1 MGKYLRRRKFTI
13 GRFLLMLW
21 RILLTLVFSAGA
33 IWFSGN
39 ALMWGLTHVGVPG
52 NTMQGSAMEYG
63 IMDRF
68 DMQMTNKIS
77 AALEGVLSIEKVYWL
92 NDDDQIAPEPNQD
105 NFGTTSDPSS
115 MQGFLDEAKELLGV
129 EDTLF
134 STETKLY
141 YNSEVTYYLDETIM
155 AITWKELIDGTVYT
169 LSEVKIAHPSQF
181 RRFLAD
187 GVYGSDKQ
195 YTTTQMAATVNA
207 VTASSGD
214 FYKFRPY
221 GIKVYDG
228 QVMHVY
234 SIVDTCFI
242 TEDGDFIFSYRKE
255 ITDRETA
262 QKFVDDNNVRF
273 SLAFGPVLVDN
284 YECVPIPEDYTL
296 GEVHDNYPR
305 AAIAKM
311 GGELHYLMV
320 AANQDPDRGLF
331 PVPDMHQFGRQ
342 LQAFGAEKAYAL
354 DGGQTAVIVTNDK
367 LINRPSYGYQRA
379 ISDIIYFATAIPDGE

>member
-1 MGKYLRRRKFTI
+1 MGKYNRRK
-13 GRFLLMLW
+13 RVSPW
-21 RILLTLVFSAGA
+21 YILLTILLAIPAGWLTA
-33 IWFSGN
+33 NFLG
-39 ALMWGLTHVGVPG
+39 WGVLHVGVPG
-52 NTMQGSAMEYG
+52 NTSQAEPMQLGAL
-63 IMDRF
+63 DRF

-77 AALEGVLSIEKVYWL
+77 SALEGVLSIEKVYWL
-92 NDDDQIAPEPNQD
+92 NDHDQIAPEPDQD
-105 NFGTTSDPSS
+105 KFGTTSDPAT

-141 YNSEVTYYLDETIM
+141 ANTQVTYYLDETIM
-155 AITWKELIDGTVYT
+155 VITWQELIGGGVYT

-195 YTTTQMAATVNA
+195 YTTTQMATSVNA

-214 FYKFRPY
+214 FYKFRPT

-228 QVMHVY
+228 QVMHFNN
-234 SIVDTCFI
+234 SIDTLFI
-242 TEDGDFIFSYRKE
+242 TENGDFLFSYR
-255 ITDRETA
+255 RELADKAAA
-262 QKFVDDNNVRF
+262 QKFCDENKVRF
-273 SLAFGPVLVDN
+273 SLAFGPVLVEDSQ
-284 YECVPIPEDYTL
+284 CVPIPPSYGL
-296 GEVHDNYPR
+296 GEVNDYYPR

-311 GGELHYLMV
+311 PGELHYLLV
-320 AANQDPDRGLF
+320 AANQDPDRGYER
-331 PVPDMHQFGRQ
+331 VPNMTQFSQQ
-342 LQAFGAEKAYAL
+342 LQAFGAVQAYAL

-367 LINRPSYGYQRA
+367 LINRPSYGRQRQ

>member
-1 MGKYLRRRKFTI
+1 MGKFERKRKFSI
-13 GRFLLMLW
+13 W
-21 RILLTLVFSAGA
+21 RILLTILVSIPA
-33 IWFSGN
+33 IWFCGQVLLWN
-39 ALMWGLTHVGVPG
+39 LNHVGVPG
-52 NTMQGSAMEYG
+52 NTSQGSSMELG
-63 IMDRF
+63 VMDRF
-68 DMQMTNKIS
+68 DMQMTNEIS
-77 AALEGVLSIEKVYWL
+77 SALDGVLSIEKVYWL
-92 NDDDQIAPEPNQD
+92 NDDDQIAPEPDQD
-105 NFGTTSDPSS
+105 KFGTTTNPAD
-115 MQGFLDEAKELLGV
+115 MAAFLEEAKELLGV

-134 STETKLY
+134 SVDTKLY
-141 YNSEVTYYLDETIM
+141 TGSEITYYLDETIM
-155 AITWKELIDGTVYT
+155 AITWKELIDGSVYT

-195 YTTTQMAATVNA
+195 YTTTQMAASVNA

-262 QKFVDDNNVRF
+262 QKFVDENNVRF

-284 YECVPIPEDYTL
+284 SQCVPIPEDYTL

-311 GGELHYLMV
+311 GELHYLMV
-320 AANQDPDRGLF
+320 AANQDPDRGVF
-331 PVPDMHQFGRQ
+331 PVPNMKQFSIR
-342 LQAFGAEKAYAL
+342 LQAMGAEQAYAL

-367 LINRPSYGYQRA
+367 LINRPSYGRQRA
-379 ISDIIYFATAIPDGE
+379 ISDIIYFATAIPDKG

>member
-1 MGKYLRRRKFTI
+1 MGKYIRRK
-13 GRFLLMLW
+13 RVSPW
-21 RILLTLVFSAGA
+21 YILLTILLVIPAGWLTA
-33 IWFSGN
+33 NFLG
-39 ALMWGLTHVGVPG
+39 WGLFHVGVPG
-52 NTMQGSAMEYG
+52 NTAQAEPVKLGVME
-63 IMDRF
+63 RF

-77 AALEGVLSIEKVYWL
+77 SALEGVLSIEKVYWL
-92 NDDDQIAPEPNQD
+92 NDHDQIAPEPDQD
-105 NFGTTSDPSS
+105 KFGTTSDPAS
-115 MQGFLDEAKELLGV
+115 MQDFLDQARELLGV

-141 YNSEVTYYLDETIM
+141 PNTEITYYLDETIM
-155 AITWKELIDGTVYT
+155 CITWKELIDGSVYT

-195 YTTTQMAATVNA
+195 YVTTQMAATVNA

-228 QVMHVY
+228 QVMHVH
-234 SIVDTCFI
+234 SVVDTLFI
-242 TEDGDFIFSYRKE
+242 TDEGEFLFSYRGE
-255 ITDRETA
+255 IKDKETA
-262 QKFVDDNNVRF
+262 QKFVDENNVRF
-273 SLAFGPVLVDN
+273 SLAFGPVLVQDSQRMN
-284 YECVPIPEDYTL
+284 IPGNYTL
-296 GEVHDNYPR
+296 GEVDDNYPR

-311 GGELHYLMV
+311 PGELHYLMV
-320 AANQDPDRGLF
+320 AANQDPGVHEHVPTMPEFADRL
-331 PVPDMHQFGRQ
+331 H
-342 LQAFGAEKAYAL
+342 AFGAEQAYAL

>member
-1 MGKYLRRRKFTI
+1 MGKYNRRK
-13 GRFLLMLW
+13 RVSPW
-21 RILLTLVFSAGA
+21 YILLTILLAIPAGWLTA
-33 IWFSGN
+33 NFLG
-39 ALMWGLTHVGVPG
+39 WGVLHVGVPG
-52 NTMQGSAMEYG
+52 STSQAEPMQLGAL
-63 IMDRF
+63 DRF

-77 AALEGVLSIEKVYWL
+77 SALEGVLSIEKVYWL
-92 NDDDQIAPEPNQD
+92 NDHDQIAPEPDQD
-105 NFGTTSDPSS
+105 KFGTTSDPAT

-141 YNSEVTYYLDETIM
+141 SGTQVTYYLDETIM
-155 AITWKELIDGTVYT
+155 VITWQELIGGGVYT

-195 YTTTQMAATVNA
+195 YTTTQMATSVNA

-214 FYKFRPY
+214 FYKFRPT

-228 QVMHVY
+228 QVMHFNN
-234 SIVDTCFI
+234 SIDTLFI
-242 TEDGDFIFSYRKE
+242 TENGDFLFSYR
-255 ITDRETA
+255 RELADKAAA
-262 QKFVDDNNVRF
+262 QKFCDENKVRF
-273 SLAFGPVLVDN
+273 SLAFGPVLVEDSQ
-284 YECVPIPEDYTL
+284 CVPIPASYGL
-296 GEVHDNYPR
+296 GEVNDYYPR

-311 GGELHYLMV
+311 GGELHYLLV
-320 AANQDPDRGLF
+320 AANQDPDRGYER
-331 PVPDMHQFGRQ
+331 VPNMTQFSQQ
-342 LQAFGAEKAYAL
+342 LQAFGAVQAYAL

-367 LINRPSYGYQRA
+367 LINRPSYGRQRQ

>member
-1 MGKYLRRRKFTI
+1 MGKYARRK
-13 GRFLLMLW
+13 RVSPW
-21 RILLTLVFSAGA
+21 YILLTILLAIPAG
-33 IWFSGN
+33 WLTVNFLG
-39 ALMWGLTHVGVPG
+39 WGVLHVGVPG
-52 NTMQGSAMEYG
+52 NTAQAEPVKLGV
-63 IMDRF
+63 MDRF

-77 AALEGVLSIEKVYWL
+77 SALEGVLSIEKVYWL
-92 NDDDQIAPEPNQD
+92 NDHDQIAPEPDQD
-105 NFGTTSDPSS
+105 KFGTTSDPAS

-129 EDTLF
+129 EETLF
-134 STETKLY
+134 SLDTRLY
-141 YNSEVTYYLDETIM
+141 AGSEITYYLDETIM
-155 AITWKELIDGTVYT
+155 VITWQELIDGSVYT

-195 YTTTQMAATVNA
+195 YVTTQMAATVNA

-228 QVMHVY
+228 QVMHVN
-234 SIVDTCFI
+234 SVVDTLFI
-242 TEDGDFIFSYRKE
+242 TDEGEFLFSFRGE
-255 ITDRETA
+255 IKDKETA

-273 SLAFGPVLVDN
+273 SLAFGPVLVKDSQRMT
-284 YECVPIPEDYTL
+284 IPGNYTL
-296 GEVHDNYPR
+296 GEVDDNYPR

-311 GGELHYLMV
+311 PGELHYLMV
-320 AANQDPDRGLF
+320 AANQDPDRGYNR
-331 PVPDMHQFGRQ
+331 VPTMPEFADR
-342 LQAFGAEKAYAL
+342 LYAFGAVQAYAL

>member
-1 MGKYLRRRKFTI
+1 MAKYTKRRKKRSF
-13 GRFLLMLW
+13 W
-21 RILLTLVFSAGA
+21 RVPLTLLITIPA
-33 IWFSGN
+33 IWFCGKTLLWS
-39 ALMWGLTHVGVPG
+39 LTHVGVPG
-52 NTMQGSAMEYG
+52 NTAQGSALQLG

-68 DMQMTNKIS
+68 DMQMTNDIS
-77 AALEGVLSIEKVYWL
+77 SALDGVLSIEKVYWL

-105 NFGTTSDPSS
+105 KFGTTTDPTS

-134 STETKLY
+134 STGIKLY
-141 YNSEVTYYLDETIM
+141 SGSEITYYLDETIM
-155 AITWKELIDGTVYT
+155 VITWKELIDGTVYT

-228 QVMHVY
+228 QVMHVH
-234 SIVDTCFI
+234 SVVDTLFI
-242 TEDGDFIFSYRKE
+242 TEEGDFLFSYRGE
-255 ITDRETA
+255 IKDKATA
-262 QKFVDDNNVRF
+262 QKFVDENKVRF
-273 SLAFGPVLVDN
+273 SLAFGPVLVQDGQR
-284 YECVPIPEDYTL
+284 VKIPQDYTL
-296 GEVHDNYPR
+296 GEVKDNQHYPR

-311 GGELHYLMV
+311 PGELHYLMV
-320 AANQDPDRGLF
+320 AANQDPDRGYER
-331 PVPDMHQFGRQ
+331 VPSMTEFSKQME
-342 LQAFGAEKAYAL
+342 AFGAEQAYAL
-354 DGGQTAVIVTNDK
+354 DGGQTAVIVTGDK